1 MKESFV
7 LEKCNL
13 SLLSK
18 EILDECHPFNCGE
31 DADLDEFFNK
41 DAFDYSRFLMGKS
54 YCFRL
59 KDDIRRIVCCFTLS
73 NDSIRIYDL
82 PSARRQ
88 AMWRIS
94 NHEKML
100 SRYPGVL
107 IGRLAVADG
116 FGGKGIG
123 SDVLTFVK
131 KWFTEKNNKTAC
143 RFAIVDA
150 KNRKDVLNFYEK
162 NGFKYLFPNERD
174 EDLYS
179 KPPKNEREKAER
191 LSHPRKLRTRLMFRD
206 LLTE

>member
-1 MKESFV
+1 MAFLEEHSTLEV
-7 LEKCNL
+7 LTASIL
-13 SLLSK
+13 S
-18 EILDECHPFNCGE
+18 ECQPFECG
-31 DADLDEFFNK
+31 DRDMDVFFAK
-41 DAFDYSRFLMGKS
+41 DALRYAYYRIGKT
-54 YCFRL
+54 YCFRMNDDL
-59 KDDIRRIVCCFTLS
+59 KSIIACFTIS

-88 AMWRIS
+88 AMWKITKR
-94 NHEKML
+94 EKIL
-100 SRYPGVL
+100 TRYPGVL
-107 IGRLAVADG
+107 IGRLAVASKYSRLG
-116 FGGKGIG
+116 VG
-123 SDVLTFVK
+123 SEILEFIRM
-131 KWFTEKNNKTAC
+131 WFLNDANKTGC

>member
-1 MKESFV
+1 MAFLEEHSTLEV
-7 LEKCNL
+7 LTAGIL
-13 SLLSK
+13 S
-18 EILDECHPFNCGE
+18 ECQPFECG
-31 DADLDEFFNK
+31 DRDMDVFFAK
-41 DAFDYSRFLMGKS
+41 DALRYPYYRIGKT
-54 YCFRL
+54 YCFRMNDDL
-59 KDDIRRIVCCFTLS
+59 KSIIACFTIS

-88 AMWRIS
+88 AMWKITKR
-94 NHEKML
+94 EKIL
-100 SRYPGVL
+100 TRYPGVL
-107 IGRLAVADG
+107 IGRLAVASKYSRLG
-116 FGGKGIG
+116 VG
-123 SDVLTFVK
+123 SEILEFIRL
-131 KWFTEKNNKTAC
+131 WFLNDANKTGC

-162 NGFKYLFPNERD
+162 NGFKFLFPNERD

>member
-1 MKESFV
+1 M
-7 LEKCNL
+7 N
-13 SLLSK
+13 
-18 EILDECHPFNCGE
+18 D
-31 DADLDEFFNK
+31 DL
-41 DAFDYSRFLMGKS
+41 KS
-54 YCFRL
+54 
-59 KDDIRRIVCCFTLS
+59 IIACFTIS

-88 AMWRIS
+88 AMWKITKR
-94 NHEKML
+94 EKIL
-100 SRYPGVL
+100 TRYSGVL
-107 IGRLAVADG
+107 IGRLAVASKYSRLG
-116 FGGKGIG
+116 VG
-123 SDVLTFVK
+123 SEILEFIRM
-131 KWFTEKNNKTAC
+131 WFLNDANKTGC

-191 LSHPRKLRTRLMFRD
+191 LSHPRRLRTRLMFRD